1 MKKMNMSF
9 IGQCIIIALL
19 LVIIGL
25 LVRDDDR
32 MTTKGE
38 TTEVSV
44 QEQATDVSTEQE
56 IPKVNHE
63 DASVSSVVKREPMVI
78 SAMKNEKPQEKV
90 STVLTGKN
98 IVVFG
103 DSIWNDARGE
113 DGVSEHVMELTGS
126 TVYNCAIGGT
136 TAARLGERPENLDE
150 WISQSFVGMV
160 HVAKGNIPADRL
172 LADTEALEVI
182 KQVDFSNVDYILVSY
197 GLNDY
202 FSEISVYPET
212 YYDGASY
219 VGALRKGVESL
230 KEKYPETDIVLLT
243 PTYTEAYGN
252 KKYKIGEYVEAMR
265 GVAEEMDVHLADM
278 FHIMGED
285 AASRLEQL
293 DDGVHLSAEG
303 REMYAEGVVWYLT
316 EIENKKM
323 SQ

>member
-1 MKKMNMSF
+1 MKKINIYF

-19 LVIIGL
+19 LVVIGL
-25 LVRDDDR
+25 LVRKEDR
-32 MTTKGE
+32 SAVKDE
-38 TTEVSV
+38 RIEVSV
-44 QEQATDVSTEQE
+44 QESQTDTLAEQE
-56 IPKVNHE
+56 IPVVNQKDIILNSE
-63 DASVSSVVKREPMVI
+63 AESEPVVVSGSRK
-78 SAMKNEKPQEKV
+78 EKEEEKV
-90 STVLTGKN
+90 STVLTGKK

-113 DGVSEHVMELTGS
+113 DGISEHVMELTGS
-126 TVYNCAIGGT
+126 TIYNCAIGGT
-136 TAARLGERPENLDE
+136 TAARLGDRPENLNE

-182 KQVDFSNVDYILVSY
+182 KQVDFTDVDYILVAY

-202 FSEISVYPET
+202 FFEIPVAPET

-230 KEKYPETDIVLLT
+230 KEKYPEADIVLLT
-243 PTYTEAYGN
+243 PTYTEAHGD
-252 KKYKIGEYVEAMR
+252 KEYKIGEYVEAMR

-285 AASRLEQL
+285 AGSRLEKL

-303 REMYAEGVVWYLT
+303 REIYAEGVVWYLT
-316 EIENKKM
+316 EIENAKL